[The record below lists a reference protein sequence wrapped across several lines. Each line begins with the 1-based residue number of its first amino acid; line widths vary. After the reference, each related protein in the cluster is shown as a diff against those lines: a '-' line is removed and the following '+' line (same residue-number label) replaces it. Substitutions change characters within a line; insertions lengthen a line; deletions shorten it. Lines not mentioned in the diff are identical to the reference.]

1 MRKPLLIMSAML
13 VTVLAFGQKKELKKA
28 ERAIKSGDLS
38 EALAAIDQAEGM
50 LGGADDALVAQ
61 FYVVK
66 AEAYLANAGESDF
79 DSMKKSAEAL
89 KMAKESAGGS
99 KYADRIDLARQNLR
113 TAIVN
118 SAVADQNSQNYGPA
132 AEKLYE
138 SYKVSPQDTSDL
150 YYAAGNAINAKD
162 YDLAMKYYDMLLD
175 VGYTGIKKEYVA
187 TNTETGEIVAFR
199 DENEMKTNMLTGL
212 YSNPEDRMTE
222 SVRGDLLTNMTLI
235 YMAQN
240 KNEKA
245 LELMAKAR
253 QENPDDISLVRA
265 EADLAYKMGDM
276 DKYKNLMQEV
286 IASDPNNPE
295 LYYNLG
301 VGSAQAGN
309 DDDAK
314 KLYAKAIELDPEY
327 ANAKINMAALIL
339 KGEGAIIEEMNNLG
353 TSAAD
358 NKRYDELKEQRV
370 DIYRSAVPY
379 LEDAVELRP
388 NNKELVRTLMNIYSQ
403 IGEDGK
409 FKAMKAKLESMD

>member
-1 MRKPLLIMSAML
+1 MSALL
-13 VTVLAFGQKKELKKA
+13 VATLAFGQKKELKKA
-28 ERAIKSGDLS
+28 ERAIKSGDLD
-38 EALAAIDQAEGM
+38 EALAMVNQAEGM
-50 LGGADDALVAQ
+50 LGGADDAVVTQ

-79 DSMKKSAEAL
+79 DSMKSSAEAL
-89 KMAKESAGGS
+89 KMAQDSKGSA

-113 TAIVN
+113 AAIVN
-118 SAVADQNSQNYGPA
+118 SAVADQNSQNYKMAGD
-132 AEKLYE
+132 KLYE
-138 SYKVSPQDTSDL
+138 SYRVSPQDTADL

-162 YDLAMKYYDMLLD
+162 YDGAIKYYNMLLD
-175 VGYTGIKKEYVA
+175 VGYTGIRKEFVA

-212 YSNPEDRMTE
+212 YTNPEDRETE
-222 SVRGDLLTNMTLI
+222 SVRGDILTNMTLI
-235 YMAQN
+235 YMAQG
-240 KNEKA
+240 KNEQA

-253 QENPDDISLVRA
+253 AENPDDISLVRS

-276 DKYKNLMQEV
+276 DKYQSLMEKV

-309 DDDAK
+309 DEQAK
-314 KLYAKAIELDPEY
+314 TYYQKAIDLDPEY

-339 KGEGAIIEEMNNLG
+339 KSEGAIIEEMNNLG

-358 NKRYDELKEQRV
+358 NKRYDELKEKRIGV
-370 DIYRSAVPY
+370 YREAIPY
-379 LEDAVELRP
+379 LEDAVELKP

-403 IGEDGK
+403 VGEDGK

>member
-1 MRKPLLIMSAML
+1 MSALL
-13 VTVLAFGQKKELKKA
+13 VATLAFGQKKELKKA
-28 ERAIKSGDLS
+28 ERAIKSGDLD
-38 EALAAIDQAEGM
+38 EALAMVDQAEGM
-50 LGGADDALVAQ
+50 LGGADDAVVTQ

-66 AEAYLANAGESDF
+66 AEAFLANAGESDF
-79 DSMKKSAEAL
+79 ESMKQSAEAL
-89 KMAKESAGGS
+89 KMAQDSNGS
-99 KYADRIDLARQNLR
+99 SKFADRIDLARQNLR
-113 TAIVN
+113 AAIVN
-118 SAVADQNSQNYGPA
+118 SAVADQNSQNFKSA
-132 AEKLYE
+132 ADKLYQ
-138 SYKVSPQDTSDL
+138 SYRVSPKDTADL

-162 YDLAMKYYDMLLD
+162 YDGAINYYDMLLK
-175 VGYTGIKKEYVA
+175 VGYTGIKQEFVA

-212 YSNPEDRMTE
+212 YTNPEDRMTE
-222 SVRGDLLTNMTLI
+222 SVRGDILTNMTLI
-235 YMAQN
+235 YMAQG
-240 KNEKA
+240 KNEQA

-253 QENPDDISLVRA
+253 AENPDDISLVRS

-276 DKYKNLMQEV
+276 DKYQSLMEEV

-309 DDDAK
+309 DEQAMT
-314 KLYAKAIELDPEY
+314 YYQKAMDLDPEY

-339 KGEGAIIEEMNNLG
+339 KSEGAIIEEMNNLG

-358 NKRYDELKEQRV
+358 NKRYDELKEKRLDV
-370 DIYRSAVPY
+370 YRKAIPY
-379 LEDAVELRP
+379 LEDAVDLRP

-403 IGEDGK
+403 VGEDGK